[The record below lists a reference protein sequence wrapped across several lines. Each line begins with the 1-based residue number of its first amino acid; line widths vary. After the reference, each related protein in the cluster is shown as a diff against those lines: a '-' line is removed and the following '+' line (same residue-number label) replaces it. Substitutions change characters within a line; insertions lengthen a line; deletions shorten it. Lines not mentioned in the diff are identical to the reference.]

1 MIQTFPN
8 PPFKEKFDS
17 ETGLAMPFLCR
28 LRAIT
33 GAGKT
38 PILALT
44 AKQLGDAVILWTTNR
59 GAVIA
64 QTKANLQ
71 PGGKYAD
78 LLPEGT
84 TIHEIGEM
92 DKYADLLPEGTT
104 IHEIGEMDSTDWR
117 DAMLAETGLTILLAT
132 VASFNQEGD
141 KLKIHRES
149 RQGTGGF
156 SRLGNAFLSAEGVF
170 PPCDFLSVFVKQLTF
185 R

>member
-71 PGGKYAD
+71 PGG
-78 LLPEGT
+78 
-84 TIHEIGEM
+84 
-92 DKYADLLPEGTT
+92 KYADLLPEGTT